1 MEAGGQQT
9 VSDGSTNK
17 TMDHD
22 KDTTNVC
29 VYSNIFSDFT
39 FTCTK
44 MYFYLVEQ
52 VVNSFILL
60 KVLLSPLL

>member
-1 MEAGGQQT
+1 MEAGGQQA

-39 FTCTK
+39 K
-44 MYFYLVEQ
+44 AWA
-52 VVNSFILL
+52 SILL
-60 KVLLSPLL
+60 WNVAL